1 MSDLGKTKT
10 DFEKAIDLSFDLAV
24 GLHHEYVVVEHIL
37 AAILETDEMARLCR
51 GLSVDLT
58 ALKTEVAD
66 YLADE
71 NYHSV
76 MSESSYQPKYTTT
89 LMFVIKQAKTQSL
102 FLGKSQIT
110 VMDIL
115 MSMFTV
121 ENSQAQWLLN
131 KNNITRSTV
140 ADYLSNSNSAEEKDM
155 SETDAIMILSQFAT
169 NLNHKNREDSSPLIG
184 RDDDIAQLVETVS
197 RRFKKSVALI
207 GAPGVGK
214 TQLVE
219 GLARRIALKQVPEN
233 LLDQEIWSLDVNS
246 LVAGTK
252 FRGDFEDRMKALITA
267 VKSLPKV
274 ILFIDEMHMIM
285 GAGAGG
291 GQNPMDAAN
300 ILKPALGRGEIRV
313 IGSTTTEEFRKYFEK
328 DRALMRRFQ
337 RQDVAEPTPEQAKE
351 ILAGLIS
358 GFEKYHG
365 VRYDE
370 TCAAA
375 AVDLSV
381 KYIINRHLPDKAIDL
396 IDAAG
401 SAVKVRMASGKGVK
415 TVLLADI
422 EQQISKIAKISLES
436 VDTSD
441 SQKLLNLEASIKTQL
456 MGQDTAVTAMCDAV
470 LMAYSGLR
478 ASNRT
483 MGSLLLT
490 GPSGVG
496 KTSMAQSLAEQLG
509 YAFLRFDMSEFIEPH
524 SIARLIGSP
533 PGYVGYNDGA
543 AGGGALINALENTPS
558 CVLLIDEVEKA
569 HPDVLNIFL
578 QAMDRGEITSQN
590 QKTVSLRNV
599 FLIFTSNL
607 GATVM
612 EKHTL
617 GFGAGV
623 NSDREAESFAAV
635 KRFFAPEFRNRL
647 DAVISFSPLGK
658 TVMRDIVDKF
668 VVELNKLALVKN
680 VQVMID
686 AAASDWLA
694 DQGYDSSLGARP
706 LSRVIDTN
714 IKKPMSREILFG
726 SLVNGGTVDVTVD
739 QDTNKLKLEY
749 KAT

>member
-1 MSDLGKTKT
+1 MSDLGKTKN

-51 GLSVDLT
+51 GLNVDLT

-233 LLDQEIWSLDVNS
+233 LLNQEIWSLDVNS

-337 RQDVAEPTPEQAKE
+337 RQDVAEPTPEQAKK

-401 SAVKVRMASGKGVK
+401 SAVKVRMVADKGVK
-415 TVLLADI
+415 TVSLADI

>member
-483 MGSLLLT
+483 MGSFLLT

>member
-1 MSDLGKTKT
+1 
-10 DFEKAIDLSFDLAV
+10 
-24 GLHHEYVVVEHIL
+24 
-37 AAILETDEMARLCR
+37 
-51 GLSVDLT
+51 
-58 ALKTEVAD
+58 
-66 YLADE
+66 
-71 NYHSV
+71 
-76 MSESSYQPKYTTT
+76 
-89 LMFVIKQAKTQSL
+89 
-102 FLGKSQIT
+102 
-110 VMDIL
+110 
-115 MSMFTV
+115 
-121 ENSQAQWLLN
+121 
-131 KNNITRSTV
+131 
-140 ADYLSNSNSAEEKDM
+140 
-155 SETDAIMILSQFAT
+155 
-169 NLNHKNREDSSPLIG
+169 
-184 RDDDIAQLVETVS
+184 
-197 RRFKKSVALI
+197 
-207 GAPGVGK
+207 
-214 TQLVE
+214 
-219 GLARRIALKQVPEN
+219 
-233 LLDQEIWSLDVNS
+233 
-246 LVAGTK
+246 
-252 FRGDFEDRMKALITA
+252 
-267 VKSLPKV
+267 
-274 ILFIDEMHMIM
+274 
-285 GAGAGG
+285 
-291 GQNPMDAAN
+291 
-300 ILKPALGRGEIRV
+300 
-313 IGSTTTEEFRKYFEK
+313 
-328 DRALMRRFQ
+328 
-337 RQDVAEPTPEQAKE
+337 
-351 ILAGLIS
+351 
-358 GFEKYHG
+358 
-365 VRYDE
+365 
-370 TCAAA
+370 
-375 AVDLSV
+375 
-381 KYIINRHLPDKAIDL
+381 
-396 IDAAG
+396 
-401 SAVKVRMASGKGVK
+401 
-415 TVLLADI
+415 
-422 EQQISKIAKISLES
+422 
-436 VDTSD
+436 
-441 SQKLLNLEASIKTQL
+441 
-456 MGQDTAVTAMCDAV
+456 
-470 LMAYSGLR
+470 
-478 ASNRT
+478 
-483 MGSLLLT
+483 MGSFLLT

-686 AAASDWLA
+686 TAASDWLA

-749 KAT
+749 KALMNE